1 MCERAMK
8 ISLAVIAST
17 LFLAGCVNV
26 TSPVLAGKDTYM
38 ISLGARGGF
47 SSDAELLAQ
56 TIQAAGAFCTKQGRT
71 VEVVSSSSS
80 GVQMWTPQ
88 SNQVMFKC
96 VLPDSPSGTPRPIS
110 N

>member
-1 MCERAMK
+1 MHAK
-8 ISLAVIAST
+8 VPAIFSAST
-17 LFLAGCVNV
+17 LLLAGCASV

-38 ISLGARGGF
+38 IGLGARGGF

-71 VEVVSSSSS
+71 IEVVSSTSS

-96 VLPDSPSGTPRPIS
+96 LAPEAADKAGNR
-110 N
+110 

>member
-1 MCERAMK
+1 MRTG
-8 ISLAVIAST
+8 LAGVVGT
-17 LFLAGCVNV
+17 LLLAGCVSV

-38 ISLGARGGF
+38 MGLGARGGF

-56 TIQAAGAFCTKQGRT
+56 TIQAAGAFCTSQHRT
-71 VEVVSSSSS
+71 IEVVSSTSS

-96 VLPDSPSGTPRPIS
+96 LPLDGAAEAPKPVS